1 MKTTVEI
8 DDDLLKAAK
17 KRAIDEGTSLRR
29 FLERAI
35 RDRISGASGPGIYGG
50 FATRADLY
58 EDPEKIIADMA
69 EAERE
74 YRELIPITS
83 NFQWLGEAK

>member
-8 DDDLLKAAK
+8 DDELLKAAK

-29 FLERAI
+29 FLELAI
-35 RDRISGASGPGIYGG
+35 RDRLSASRGPGIYGG

-58 EDPEKIIADMA
+58 EGPEKVIADMA

-74 YRELIPITS
+74 YRRRQIGS
-83 NFQWLGEAK
+83 SS